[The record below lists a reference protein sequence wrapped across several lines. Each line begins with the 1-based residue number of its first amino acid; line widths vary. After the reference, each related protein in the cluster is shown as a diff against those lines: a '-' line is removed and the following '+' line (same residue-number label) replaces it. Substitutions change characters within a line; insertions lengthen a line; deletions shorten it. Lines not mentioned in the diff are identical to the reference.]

1 MAPITGPKSLED
13 KKKFASVANH
23 NTTRPVRSL
32 VTIPAEL
39 SILAQ
44 LVQALRYNL
53 ETSRIGAP
61 YIYIYIYIYIYMTLV
76 A

>member
-44 LVQALRYNL
+44 LVQALRYNP
-53 ETSRIGAP
+53 EGRGFDSRWCHWDFSL
-61 YIYIYIYIYIYMTLV
+61 T
-76 A
+76 